1 MSKKKIKIPS
11 AQMPFLAQLEGRMLE
26 LNAELRDLQN
36 VRHGTIMA
44 VLRAEGINGFPQYV
58 ADIKSGTVLLETADD
73 AEPQQAP
80 NATEL
85 ADGLEISKQNGKK
98 NG

>member
-1 MSKKKIKIPS
+1 
-11 AQMPFLAQLEGRMLE
+11 MPFLAQIEGRVLE

-58 ADIKSGTVLLETADD
+58 ADIKSGTILLETADD
-73 AEPQQAP
+73 TEPQPSP

-85 ADGLEISKQNGKK
+85 ADGIETSKQSKK